1 MADVLRSSGKTL
13 LTSEANPPGPIKQ
26 CDECEHQQA
35 SIALLPI
42 KPRQQEQV
50 EPSDSALASNLSLN
64 MPIESRQLAP
74 LPLQSQRRT
83 SHFITETVT
92 TPLRAAARRSHA
104 PSRESH
110 PKETI
115 ADRIGAHCRTSYPR
129 WALSAS
135 DRGLSGSESGC
146 HGLFDGASPSFLRS
160 PLARLDSLTS
170 IKYATDV
177 FLQARHKTLEE
188 RYDIVAC
195 IGHGRGCA
203 VYTVENKQSGRV
215 YACKWLNKID
225 HETKDLLKET
235 EMLKKL
241 DHPNINKLIEILEDE
256 KALFLIL
263 ELCYGGD
270 LCEKIAESGLDEKAA
285 KIVMRQV
292 LGALAFC
299 HEKKVVHRDVKPENL
314 LLETEDPKCLKVK
327 LADFGISTAIH
338 HRFDSGSREWP
349 SFCQVGHDGSGSTPY
364 MAPEMFQ
371 HRGSG
376 LTDNEHS
383 TKCDVWSAGV
393 LLYVMLSGY
402 YPYGDDYSTP
412 ARICSGE
419 LVEFSE
425 DRWQH
430 VSEDAK
436 DLIRSLMQHDVEKR
450 PAAHQA
456 LEHQWFHSPESTSD
470 YPGFDATFF
479 VEHSPNELA
488 HILLQKLRKWRKM
501 PQLRRWAIAAMAR
514 NLTGDYEA

>member
-1 MADVLRSSGKTL
+1 
-13 LTSEANPPGPIKQ
+13 
-26 CDECEHQQA
+26 
-35 SIALLPI
+35 
-42 KPRQQEQV
+42 
-50 EPSDSALASNLSLN
+50 
-64 MPIESRQLAP
+64 
-74 LPLQSQRRT
+74 
-83 SHFITETVT
+83 
-92 TPLRAAARRSHA
+92 
-104 PSRESH
+104 
-110 PKETI
+110 
-115 ADRIGAHCRTSYPR
+115 
-129 WALSAS
+129 
-135 DRGLSGSESGC
+135 
-146 HGLFDGASPSFLRS
+146 
-160 PLARLDSLTS
+160 
-170 IKYATDV
+170 
-177 FLQARHKTLEE
+177 
-188 RYDIVAC
+188 
-195 IGHGRGCA
+195 
-203 VYTVENKQSGRV
+203 
-215 YACKWLNKID
+215 
-225 HETKDLLKET
+225 
-235 EMLKKL
+235 
-241 DHPNINKLIEILEDE
+241 
-256 KALFLIL
+256 
-263 ELCYGGD
+263 
-270 LCEKIAESGLDEKAA
+270 
-285 KIVMRQV
+285 
-292 LGALAFC
+292 
-299 HEKKVVHRDVKPENL
+299 
-314 LLETEDPKCLKVK
+314 VK

-514 NLTGDYEA
+514 NLTGDYEAKHLANVAYQTFSDSSDTLKCKRLEEVLAEVQAENEDEDSPSRCLRSESWISAQSWRTIFSDKDARKNMIRSKIRDASSFVTGITVRKVSKKWTPFKGMHDDQLSDSSSHPSAHTVCEDIADLVRSLDGTKSGTVDYTLLLAAMLPEDVYGNDEHIAQVFQIFDVRGRGQIRPQDGERVGSSGNFEM